1 MKYFSVKELVDK
13 QTYNLLG
20 EASID
25 LISPKLIETIEELRE
40 RLDLPMI
47 INNWYHGGKFQYR
60 GYRNETCGVGKPGG
74 AHYKGM
80 AVDFDC
86 YENGHL
92 LHSGETIMRI
102 LRIIDKFPHI
112 RCIEKDVNWVHI
124 DVMGE
129 EDSDKRKGVN
139 EKSILFYS
147 PKTGSKVISRDEL

>member
-1 MKYFSVKELVDK
+1 MKFFSVKELVDK

-25 LISPKLIETIEELRE
+25 LISPKLIETLEDLRE
-40 RLDLPMI
+40 LLDLPII

-60 GYRNETCGVGKPGG
+60 GYRNSDCTVGKKHG

-86 YENGHL
+86 YENGHILDADEARRRIVKL
-92 LHSGETIMRI
+92 LNS
-102 LRIIDKFPHI
+102 LPYI
-112 RCIEKDVNWVHI
+112 RCIETDINWVHI

-129 EDSDKRKGVN
+129 EDSDKRKGVDAN
-139 EKSILFYS
+139 HILFYS
-147 PKTGSKVISRDEL
+147 PISGSKVISRDEL